1 MLLNEF
7 EKDNKFFKIKG
18 VVEKL
23 KLSEVLSYKV
33 ILGRYVFNREIL
45 DILSKIEYDGINEI

>member
-33 ILGRYVFNREIL
+33 ILGRYVFNSEIL
-45 DILSKIEYDGINEI
+45 YILSKIEYDGINEI